1 MSSAPA
7 TSFAQAVARKCGGSN
22 ITGLVKANGTEKKV
36 KFDPMLIMGL
46 ISAIIPV
53 FGMCKKRQ
61 ETPPDQVQAM
71 VRQQH
76 EKNALAQ
83 RREWA
88 KDIVAQSKAKC
99 RDAERAYKRGGPPVD
114 YGMYSLT
121 QESASELAAHSID
134 HFLSLTPEEA
144 TALVSSQTKA

>member
-1 MSSAPA
+1 MSSAPIKL
-7 TSFAQAVARKCGGSN
+7 FAQAVARKCGGSN
-22 ITGLVKANGTEKKV
+22 LVSSYVSNGKEHKV
-36 KFDPMLIMGL
+36 KFDPTLIIGL
-46 ISAIIPV
+46 ISAIVPL
-53 FGMCKKRQ
+53 FGMCKKRK

-76 EKNALAQ
+76 QKNALAQ

-99 RDAERAYKRGGPPVD
+99 REAERAYKRGGPPVD
-114 YGMYSLT
+114 YGMFSLT
-121 QESASELAAHSID
+121 QESASELAANSID

-144 TALVSSQTKA
+144 TALVSSQAKA

>member
-7 TSFAQAVARKCGGSN
+7 TLFAQAVARKCGGSN
-22 ITGLVKANGTEKKV
+22 LVSSYVSKGKERKV
-36 KFDPMLIMGL
+36 KFDPTLIMGL
-46 ISAIIPV
+46 ISAIIPL
-53 FGMCKKRQ
+53 FGMCKKRR

-88 KDIVAQSKAKC
+88 RDIVAQSRAKC

-144 TALVSSQTKA
+144 TQLVSSQTKA